1 MKCNL
6 CGGTIADQ
14 KISYTIEYKG
24 RLHIIEHVPAKE
36 CLQCGERLYS
46 PKKVEN
52 IQKAIWQKRK
62 PDRFIETPVIDYVSI
77 GYYEQSQ
84 PIANL

>member
-6 CGGTIADQ
+6 CGGTIADR
-14 KISYTIEYKG
+14 KVSYTIEDKR

-77 GYYEQSQ
+77 G
-84 PIANL
+84 

>member
-6 CGGTIADQ
+6 CGGTIADR
-14 KISYTIEYKG
+14 KVSYTIEDKR

-52 IQKAIWQKRK
+52 IQKNYLAEKKTR
-62 PDRFIETPVIDYVSI
+62 
-77 GYYEQSQ
+77 
-84 PIANL
+84 